1 MHFKFQSSWAQK
13 VNKNIKIMESKKEL
27 VWDVCTHL
35 YSQTEGR
42 KIGNSKSKTA
52 TWETQLQPRPCEAL
66 CEI

>member
-1 MHFKFQSSWAQK
+1 
-13 VNKNIKIMESKKEL
+13 MESKKEL

-42 KIGNSKSKTA
+42 KIGNSKSNSA
-52 TWETQLQPRPCEAL
+52 TWETQLQPRPCETL